1 MRADQVK
8 RIAVIGAGTM
18 GYGIAQGFAVAGF
31 EVRIHSRTEES
42 LQRGIDRIRDTL
54 QRLTKMGLMT
64 RLQARSALPRIQA
77 SAVLGETVDEADVV
91 IEAVYED
98 LVLKRRIFGE
108 LDRLCPQRTILASTT
123 STFLPSELASVTRR
137 PDRVLVT
144 HYINPPYLTPLVEVV
159 RHQSTSDDTV
169 ATVMDLLRDVGK
181 RPVLVQRE
189 VPGFISVRLQ
199 FALLREALSL
209 VQSGVATPQDVD
221 TVIKTSIGRRWA
233 VAGVFEV
240 LELAGWDL
248 AEAIATSLLPHLE
261 NSTQV
266 PQLLREKVQRQ
277 ELGVKTGKGFY
288 EWTPESE
295 EALRARIAHAMVEI
309 ETWSRTP

>member
-261 NSTQV
+261 NSTRV

>member
-8 RIAVIGAGTM
+8 RIAIIGAGTM
-18 GYGIAQGFAVAGF
+18 GYGIAQEFAVAGY

-54 QRLTKMGLMT
+54 KRLTKMGLMT

-77 SAVLGETVDEADVV
+77 SPVLGETVDEADVV

-108 LDRLCPQRTILASTT
+108 LERLCPQRAILASTT

-261 NSTQV
+261 NSTQL

>member
-18 GYGIAQGFAVAGF
+18 GYGIAQEFAVAGF

-295 EALRARIAHAMVEI
+295 EALRARIAHAMVEF

>member
-18 GYGIAQGFAVAGF
+18 GYGIAQEFAVAGF

-288 EWTPESE
+288 EWPPESE

>member
-1 MRADQVK
+1 
-8 RIAVIGAGTM
+8 M
-18 GYGIAQGFAVAGF
+18 GHGIAQEFAVAGY

-42 LQRGIDRIRDTL
+42 LQRGMGRIRDTL
-54 QRLTKMGLMT
+54 QRLTKMGLIT
-64 RLQARSALPRIQA
+64 RHQGRSALPRIQA

-137 PDRVLVT
+137 PGRVLVT

-169 ATVMDLLRDVGK
+169 ATVMDLLREVGK

-221 TVIKTSIGRRWA
+221 TVIKNSIGRRWA

-266 PQLLREKVQRQ
+266 SQLLREKVRRQ

-288 EWTPESE
+288 DWTPESGE
-295 EALRARIAHAMVEI
+295 VLRARIAHAMVEI